1 MRTIN
6 TELLDQLKSSEYR
19 PAILVILHVGG
30 TTKRFTTWSD
40 DIWFDSNHYY
50 PRGMRVGTISYGSSN
65 IVSSVSLDF
74 DDVNRE
80 LLILLGEVGVD
91 DYPITIMLVV
101 LDEHGEIIPD
111 GTATIFSGT
120 FSQWTYRPKNVS
132 IKAVSIF
139 SKFNR
144 TTTRVFSS
152 SCTIKVFKSS
162 QCNYSGSETICDRT
176 YAQCSAFGNTDNFQG
191 FRWLP
196 DLLNKRLDI
205 KGEERESK

>member
-6 TELLDQLKSSEYR
+6 AELLNKLRSSEYR
-19 PAILVILHVGG
+19 VAILVVLQVGG
-30 TTKRFTTWSD
+30 STKRYTTWSD
-40 DIWFDSNHYY
+40 DIWLDGERYY
-50 PRGMRVGTISYGSSN
+50 PRGMRVGTISYGSAN

-80 LLILLGEVGVD
+80 LLILLGEVGVG
-91 DYPITIMLVV
+91 DYPITIMMAA
-101 LDEHGEIIPD
+101 LDEHGEVVTN
-111 GTATIFSGT
+111 GEATIFSGT

-152 SCTIKVFKSS
+152 SCSIKVFKGS
-162 QCNYSGSETICDRT
+162 QCNYAGAETICDRT
-176 YAQCSAFGNTDNFQG
+176 YTQCDAFGNTENFQG

-205 KGEERESK
+205 KGEEKKS